1 MGYLRC
7 TRSGM
12 HASSCQPYHH
22 RPGGIADRLEA
33 LYDSGTWTDVDMV
46 VESMKIFDSSLNHY
60 TAYGN
65 RSVVPRAA
73 RYSSGA

>member
-1 MGYLRC
+1 
-7 TRSGM
+7 M
-12 HASSCQPYHH
+12 HRAASHIITGQ
-22 RPGGIADRLEA
+22 GVADRLEA

-65 RSVVPRAA
+65 RSAVPHAA
-73 RYSSGA
+73 RYCTAAGHNMI

>member
-1 MGYLRC
+1 
-7 TRSGM
+7 M

-46 VESMKIFDSSLNHY
+46 VESMKIFDSSLQSIS
-60 TAYGN
+60 G
-65 RSVVPRAA
+65 AA
-73 RYSSGA
+73 RGTLQQRGII